1 MTSLIALVSS
11 GKGTW
16 GQVASLMRLAKWDKV
31 YLICNDFSYENYKV
45 DSQKILKLRI
55 DEKKPQESVD
65 KLSKFLK
72 KEITDMEV
80 GLNLSSGDGME
91 HMIVL
96 SSVLKAGLGLRLIYA
111 DYEEI
116 KELKIFENEFKFD
129 E

>member
-16 GQVASLMRLAKWDKV
+16 GQVASLMRLSKWDKV
-31 YLICNDFSYENYKV
+31 YLICNEFSYENYKV
-45 DSQKILKLRI
+45 DSQKILKLKI

-65 KLSKFLK
+65 KLSNFLK
-72 KEITDMEV
+72 KEINDLEV

-111 DYEEI
+111 DFNEI
-116 KELKIFENEFKFD
+116 KELKIFENEFQMD